1 MTGRAAIL
9 ELIAD
14 LVLPAAVLDPAGI
27 VVYVSRPME
36 DLLPEGAAA
45 GALLPDIWGIP
56 TSAAGVHE
64 VEIPG
69 DGVGTRWV
77 EFDLVPLPFRNGR
90 NGMIVT
96 GRDVT
101 RRHVAEEALKA
112 SKTATDD
119 AGSVQSAFLATMS
132 HELRT
137 PMNGV
142 LATLELVQRTPG
154 LPDQARH
161 QITVA
166 RDSGTHLLRILD
178 EILDFS
184 KIEAGRMEIDAL
196 PFSAAQ
202 VVEGVVEL
210 LAPGAVRKGLAFPP
224 PAIGAGI
231 PGRLRGDPTRLRQIV
246 LNLVSNAI
254 KFTHRGSVSVRC
266 ELAGERRQDGRIALR
281 IAVTDTGIGL
291 SKEALSRLFQP
302 FHQADSSTTRRFGGT
317 GLGLAISRELA
328 NLMGG
333 SIEVVSEPGKG
344 STFAAIIPFDVLSR
358 QEWSRISD
366 SEDAL
371 PLPDLSG
378 RSVHVVSADKT
389 ACDALEA
396 LFADTRAN
404 LRFHERAD
412 LAETA
417 IHNAIA
423 DGQPPRLVITDL
435 QLPDRSGLDL
445 RGRLGKWRVMAQVPW
460 VMLGPDDPSLRT
472 QAYEVG
478 MKAYLPRPFLR
489 STAAAVLNE
498 VLGGG
503 QEGEEVQ
510 PTTREEAKRRGR
522 LLLLVE
528 DNEVNRTVVG
538 QQLLRLGW
546 WADPAVDGI
555 EALELLES
563 GRADY
568 RAVVSDIHMPR
579 LDGEGLVRAIREQE
593 RASGADT
600 LPVIALTA
608 HAVVGEGDRYLSLG
622 FTAYLSKPVTLQA
635 LGKAIAA
642 AVRPAPM
649 RSPALPAAGA
659 SSSPAA
665 PVEPPPPVP
674 SPAVSLEAPV
684 AAGEQGS
691 PIDWEMVESIYGE
704 ISPQVLEQLRRAP
717 ANVDQCV
724 TDLRA
729 AASEDRREDAHR
741 HAHSAKGVARY
752 LGADRLSAGFAAVD
766 EAVKRGDD
774 WPQVLRLLEPAL
786 VQLALVREA
795 VDQAAA
801 GGGPSAPPAAGRG
814 ASRRAA

>member
-14 LVLPAAVLDPAGI
+14 LVLPAAVIDPAGI

-36 DLLPEGAAA
+36 DLLPEGSAE
-45 GALLPDIWGIP
+45 GATLTEIWGIP
-56 TSAAGVHE
+56 ISRAGLHE
-64 VEIPG
+64 VAVPG
-69 DGVGTRWV
+69 DGAGTRWV
-77 EFDLVPLPFRNGR
+77 EFDLIPLPFRNGQR
-90 NGMIVT
+90 GLIVT

-101 RRHVAEEALKA
+101 RRRIAEEALSAA
-112 SKTATDD
+112 SRPAED
-119 AGSVQSAFLATMS
+119 AGTAQSAFLATMS

-161 QITVA
+161 QLTVA

-184 KIEAGRMEIDAL
+184 KLEAGRMEIDSL
-196 PFSAAQ
+196 PFSPAQ

-210 LAPGAVRKGLAFPP
+210 LAPGAVQKGLAFPP
-224 PAIGAGI
+224 PAIGLGV

-266 ELAGERRQDGRIALR
+266 DLAGENSQDARVSLR

-291 SKEALSRLFQP
+291 SSEALSRLFQP
-302 FHQADSSTTRRFGGT
+302 FSQADSSTTRRFGGT
-317 GLGLAISRELA
+317 GLGLVISRELA

-333 SIEVVSEPGKG
+333 TIEVVSEPGKG
-344 STFAAIIPFDVLSR
+344 STFAAVIPFDALSR

-378 RSVHVVSADKT
+378 QSVHVVSADRT
-389 ACDALEA
+389 ACDALES
-396 LFADTRAN
+396 LFAETRAN
-404 LRFHERAD
+404 LRIHERAD

-445 RGRLGKWRVMAQVPW
+445 RGRLRKWRVMAQVPW
-460 VMLGPDDPSLRT
+460 VLLGPDDPSLRT

-489 STAAAVLNE
+489 SSATAVLNE

-503 QEGEEVQ
+503 QETEEVQ

-555 EALELLES
+555 EALELLEK

-579 LDGEGLVRAIREQE
+579 LDGEGLVGAIREQE
-593 RASGADT
+593 RASGADA

-635 LGKAIAA
+635 LGKAVTE
-642 AVRPAPM
+642 AVGRGPV
-649 RSPALPAAGA
+649 RSPGLPAAGA
-659 SSSPAA
+659 SSPPATS
-665 PVEPPPPVP
+665 VEPPPPAP
-674 SPAVSLEAPV
+674 SPIAVLETPV
-684 AAGEQGS
+684 SAGDQGS
-691 PIDWEMVESIYGE
+691 PINWEMVESIYGE
-704 ISPQVLEQLRRAP
+704 ISAQVLEQLRRAP

-774 WPQVLRLLEPAL
+774 WPQILRLLEPAL
-786 VQLALVREA
+786 VQLTLVREA
-795 VDQAAA
+795 VERAAA
-801 GGGPSAPPAAGRG
+801 NGGPGAPPAAGRG